1 MELVTILI
9 LLIGLLLTIFYSL
22 LKSAS
27 DADDYIEKFLNEK
40 EN

>member
-1 MELVTILI
+1 MLI
-9 LLIGLLLTIFYSL
+9 LSINLLLIIIYSL